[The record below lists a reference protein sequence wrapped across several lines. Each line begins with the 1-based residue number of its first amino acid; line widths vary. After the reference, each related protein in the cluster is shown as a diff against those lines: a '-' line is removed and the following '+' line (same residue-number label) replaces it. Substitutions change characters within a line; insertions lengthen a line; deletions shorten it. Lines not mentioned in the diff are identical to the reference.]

1 MHLLFGVFTVVKI
14 SSVPEHGCSVRSREG
29 CLWGEAEDL
38 KWDCLSVDSVSV
50 IGWLLGPRLSSSCHS
65 SHPPQANWSL
75 TLKAK
80 LFYCRSQK
88 ERDLQACGFI
98 PKCSVMHLT
107 EIGFHISCL
116 FRFEFLATSS

>member
-50 IGWLLGPRLSSSCHS
+50 IGWLLGPRLSSSCRS
-65 SHPPQANWSL
+65 SHLPQANWSL

-80 LFYCRSQK
+80 LFYCRVTEGEGLTGMQLHSQMQCNALN
-88 ERDLQACGFI
+88 RDW
-98 PKCSVMHLT
+98 
-107 EIGFHISCL
+107 ISH
-116 FRFEFLATSS
+116 FLSL